1 MLSSVPP
8 IEVALVLSQTTA
20 VKHSWSS
27 TALTWQRQSLRR
39 RPGPLGRGLAMLTA
53 CASLAACHWVRTGDP
68 APVRPVAAS
77 QIKAVGECAT
87 TASCHDSVDM
97 VAMGVSGFLFIP
109 WRDST
114 QLVMTPP
121 SYTNPT
127 LWWTVFGNWL
137 FGSSSNDAR
146 IARRLRDLPAAGPER
161 LSRVRAVLVGHGH
174 YDHVMDLPPLARAL
188 PNAVVYGSRSVVNT
202 LNAVPEFRGASQAPS
217 RLVSVDSLAGVT
229 ADQPGRDIP
238 VGDMVRVRA
247 IAWEH
252 APNFGTHVIARGTVE
267 SARST
272 LPRGLFGWK
281 LGRVYAYA
289 IDLLDRDGHV
299 GSRIVVHDAGAS
311 PEVVRRAVRV
321 IGTMPSART
330 TVVVITAA
338 NFDQEPSYPDIL
350 LASLAPQHV
359 LLGHWEDFFRSPE
372 KEERVARGIRGQRLI
387 DVVQRY
393 QGDRWTALRA
403 GATLRVRY

>member
-1 MLSSVPP
+1 MLP
-8 IEVALVLSQTTA
+8 
-20 VKHSWSS
+20 
-27 TALTWQRQSLRR
+27 
-39 RPGPLGRGLAMLTA
+39 A

-68 APVRPVAAS
+68 APFHPVASA
-77 QIKAVGECAT
+77 QIKAVGDCAT
-87 TASCHDSVDM
+87 TASCRDSIDI

-114 QLVMTPP
+114 QVVMTPP

-137 FGSSSNDAR
+137 FGSSPNDAR
-146 IARRLRDLPAAGPER
+146 IARRLRELPAAGIDR

-174 YDHVMDLPPLARAL
+174 YDHLMDLPPLARYL

-202 LNAVPEFRGASQAPS
+202 LNAVPLFRGVPEAPS
-217 RLVSVDSLAGVT
+217 RLVSMDSLAGVT
-229 ADQPGRDIP
+229 ADQPGRSVSI
-238 VGDMVRVRA
+238 GNAIRVRA

-252 APNFGTHVIARGTVE
+252 APNVGRHVIARGSVE
-267 SARST
+267 PARAS

-281 LGRVYAYA
+281 LGRVFAYA
-289 IDLLDRDGHV
+289 IDLLDRDGGV

-311 PEVVRRAVRV
+311 PDVVRRAVSV
-321 IGTMPSART
+321 IGTLPSART
-330 TVVVITAA
+330 TVVVLTAA
-338 NFDQEPSYPDIL
+338 NFDQEPAYPDIL
-350 LASLAPQHV
+350 LAHLAPQHV

-372 KEERVARGIRGQRLI
+372 KAERVVRGIHGQRLI

-393 QGDRWTALRA
+393 QGERWTALRA

>member
-1 MLSSVPP
+1 MATLALS
-8 IEVALVLSQTTA
+8 
-20 VKHSWSS
+20 
-27 TALTWQRQSLRR
+27 
-39 RPGPLGRGLAMLTA
+39 
-53 CASLAACHWVRTGDP
+53 ASLAACHWVRTGDP
-68 APVRPVAAS
+68 APFRPVAAA
-77 QIKAVGECAT
+77 QIKAIGDCAT
-87 TASCHDSVDM
+87 TASCHDSVDI
-97 VAMGVSGFLFIP
+97 VAMGVSGFLFVP

-114 QLVMTPP
+114 QVVMTPP

-137 FGSSSNDAR
+137 LGSSPNEAR
-146 IARRLRDLPAAGPER
+146 IARRLHDLPAAGPDR

-174 YDHVMDLPPLARAL
+174 YDHLMDLPVLARYL
-188 PNAVVYGSRSVVNT
+188 PNATVFGSRSVVNT
-202 LNAVPEFRGASQAPS
+202 LNAVPAFGGVSGAAS
-217 RLVSVDSLAGVT
+217 RLVSVDALAGVT
-229 ADQPGRDIP
+229 GDQPGREIP
-238 VGDMVRVRA
+238 VGDIVRVRA

-267 SARST
+267 PASSS
-272 LPRGLFGWK
+272 LPRGIFGWK

-289 IDLLDRDGHV
+289 IDLLDRDGRV

-311 PEVVRRAVRV
+311 PEVVRRAVAV
-321 IGTMPSART
+321 IGTLSSARST
-330 TVVVITAA
+330 IVVITAA
-338 NFDQEPSYPDIL
+338 NFDQEPAYPDIL

-372 KEERVARGIRGQRLI
+372 KAERVVRGIHGQRLI
-387 DVVQRY
+387 DIVQRY

>member
-1 MLSSVPP
+1 MAT
-8 IEVALVLSQTTA
+8 VALCT
-20 VKHSWSS
+20 
-27 TALTWQRQSLRR
+27 
-39 RPGPLGRGLAMLTA
+39 
-53 CASLAACHWVRTGDP
+53 SLAACYWVRTGDP
-68 APVRPVAAS
+68 APLRPVAAA
-77 QIKAVGECAT
+77 QIKSVGPCAT
-87 TASCHDSVDM
+87 TATCRDSVDI

-114 QLVMTPP
+114 QVVMTPP

-137 FGSSSNDAR
+137 FGSSPNDAR
-146 IARRLRDLPAAGPER
+146 IARRLRDLPAAGPDR

-174 YDHVMDLPPLARAL
+174 YDHIMDLPPLARYL

-202 LNAVPEFRGASQAPS
+202 LNAVPDFRGTAEAPP
-217 RLVSVDSLAGVT
+217 RLVSVDSLAGIT
-229 ADQPGRDIP
+229 AEQPGHSVSI
-238 VGDMVRVRA
+238 GDAVRVRA

-252 APNFGTHVIARGTVE
+252 APNFGSHVIARGTVE
-267 SARST
+267 SAST
-272 LPRGLFGWK
+272 SLPRGLFGWK

-289 IDLLDRDGHV
+289 IDLLDRDGRV

-311 PEVVRRAVRV
+311 PAVVRRAVDV
-321 IGTMPSART
+321 IGTMPQANT
-330 TVVVITAA
+330 TVVVLTAA

-372 KEERVARGIRGQRLI
+372 KSERVVRGIHGQQLV
-387 DVVQRY
+387 DLVQRY
-393 QGDRWTALRA
+393 QGDQWTALRA